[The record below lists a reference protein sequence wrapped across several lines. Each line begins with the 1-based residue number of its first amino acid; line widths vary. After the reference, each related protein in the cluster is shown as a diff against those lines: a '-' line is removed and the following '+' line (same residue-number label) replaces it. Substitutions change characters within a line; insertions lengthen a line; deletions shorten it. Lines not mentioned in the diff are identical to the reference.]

1 MCFRIF
7 IEGGLLCFP
16 ASGCFPGSRSGFVA
30 WDIISFVVLILVI
43 LVVVLLVVVVAVVL
57 MVFVLAILII
67 VAFVLV
73 VVVVLVVFIL
83 VLVILMVVVVILVV
97 VVLVVVLVLVVVVV
111 LVVLVLVV
119 VLVLPLILALVLVL
133 ILAFVISFPLAF
145 VFSFTFLASLLVL
158 LKATLTFTHSVR
170 RITQVPKGLRNIKV
184 PVRNTTD
191 LTNPIIKIGGSI
203 QRILGKRLSTF
214 DGGIDLSTAGDS
226 VDTNLSN
233 RLETLDRHG
242 TDDIVE
248 FRKTFEHRLDEG

>member
-1 MCFRIF
+1 M
-7 IEGGLLCFP
+7 
-16 ASGCFPGSRSGFVA
+16 
-30 WDIISFVVLILVI
+30 
-43 LVVVLLVVVVAVVL
+43 
-57 MVFVLAILII
+57 
-67 VAFVLV
+67 
-73 VVVVLVVFIL
+73 
-83 VLVILMVVVVILVV
+83 
-97 VVLVVVLVLVVVVV
+97 
-111 LVVLVLVV
+111 

-133 ILAFVISFPLAF
+133 ILAFVI
-145 VFSFTFLASLLVL
+145 SFTFLASLLVL

-233 RLETLDRHG
+233 RLETLHRHG

>member
-1 MCFRIF
+1 M
-7 IEGGLLCFP
+7 
-16 ASGCFPGSRSGFVA
+16 
-30 WDIISFVVLILVI
+30 VVLI
-43 LVVVLLVVVVAVVL
+43 
-57 MVFVLAILII
+57 
-67 VAFVLV
+67 
-73 VVVVLVVFIL
+73 
-83 VLVILMVVVVILVV
+83 
-97 VVLVVVLVLVVVVV
+97 LVVVVV

-133 ILAFVISFPLAF
+133 ILAFVISFPLAFVISFPLAF

-233 RLETLDRHG
+233 RLETLHRHG